1 MVRAAGIKLSSD
13 ISGASDI
20 REPESYTLH
29 KTYLPFLRK
38 TQMTTNWKYPYLF
51 ATVGYGVIRKA
62 WQLRDAT
69 VSSRDIVT
77 GDRVHVPLLLTD
89 KLVITAVSGVAA
101 PYLWPLYVLSDVRR
115 AEIANRNSGNDL
127 FYLQQEENFSA
138 FDHLFR

>member
-1 MVRAAGIKLSSD
+1 
-13 ISGASDI
+13 
-20 REPESYTLH
+20 
-29 KTYLPFLRK
+29 
-38 TQMTTNWKYPYLF
+38 MTTNWKYPYLF